1 MGLQQTT
8 ALEPLACRAISW
20 SSKPHATSLYADK
33 NISGHTSQHESH
45 LPAFCAERVIDDC
58 WKTLAWQTGRW
69 EKTQPS
75 RMIGFSSLMLLS
87 DTLATSS
94 KPCRARSHND
104 LRRFI
109 RHIWA
114 AARLWGDCASVTE
127 LYSWY
132 PLEEDWLLCFIKNLK
147 KKKIIDGKV
156 KGEIATAQ
164 CCSYPPEPDLNILI
178 KHYGTLTQWHQALFN
193 IMRRFRQTVCVRQ
206 RNCSTPVCASLFTL

>member
-1 MGLQQTT
+1 MNSFCQSDFAVWRLCIVRHEQTSEHRTRAGLQQTT
-8 ALEPLACRAISW
+8 ALEPLACSAISW
-20 SSKPHATSLYADK
+20 SSKPHATSLHADK

-94 KPCRARSHND
+94 EPSRARSHND

-132 PLEEDWLLCFIKNLK
+132 PLEEDLLLCFVKNLK
-147 KKKIIDGKV
+147 KKNHWWK
-156 KGEIATAQ
+156 
-164 CCSYPPEPDLNILI
+164 S
-178 KHYGTLTQWHQALFN
+178 
-193 IMRRFRQTVCVRQ
+193 
-206 RNCSTPVCASLFTL
+206 